1 MRAGALSVLFTAM
14 ALCLVKSLAYSRWKT
29 SIRSINEEIIGQ
41 LKYHNVKKWFV
52 EVVVVMVS
60 KQKKNKK
67 TKKCVADTCNLY

>member
-14 ALCLVKSLAYSRWKT
+14 ALCLDKSLAYSRWKT

-60 KQKKNKK
+60 KQKKKQKN
-67 TKKCVADTCNLY
+67 